1 MLQGYIFDLDGV
13 IVSTDHY
20 HYLAWQKMADK
31 EDIPFDE
38 TINNRLRGI
47 SRMASLEIILEN
59 TKKPYTNEEKIALA
73 TYKNDYYRKLL
84 QEISKDDILPD
95 VIDVLKTLKER
106 NKKIAVG
113 SSSKNAKLIL
123 KNIGLIDMF
132 DAIADGNDIEHSKP
146 APDVFLIAADK
157 LQLKPDVC
165 IVIEDAIAGIDAAKN
180 ANMLA
185 FAVGDAINNPKA
197 DFKSSHLKDL
207 IAL

>member
-31 EDIPFDE
+31 EGIPFDE

-95 VIDVLKTLKER
+95 VIDVLKTLKEK

-146 APDVFLIAADK
+146 APDVFLIAANK